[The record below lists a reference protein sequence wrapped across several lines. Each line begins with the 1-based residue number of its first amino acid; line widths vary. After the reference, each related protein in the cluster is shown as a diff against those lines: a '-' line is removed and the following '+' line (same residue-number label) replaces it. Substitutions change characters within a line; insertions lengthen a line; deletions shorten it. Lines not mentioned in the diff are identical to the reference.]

1 MALLPFNIPEKWFQK
16 QKPMLQVCYALVPLV
31 VSSVYFFGWRALALS
46 AIVLVFGIVTEACFT
61 FRQGKPVTSAVLVTC
76 LIFSLS
82 LPPTLPFWMAVIGI
96 IVGVALGK
104 MAFGGF
110 GRNVFNPA
118 MVGRCFIY
126 ITFPTPMNNTWAEPF
141 QGFAGLRFWKPLPDA
156 ITGATPLVEFRQ
168 GIITPLEDLFFGNIA
183 GALGET
189 SALLILLGGSY
200 LIYKKIASW
209 RIALSCILGGILV
222 SGLLSLFGL
231 NVVAAPLT
239 TLLCGSFLFGTAFVA
254 TEPISGAKTRPGQ
267 WIYGLMIGGLTV
279 ALRGYSNFAEG
290 MMFSVLIMNAFVPI
304 IDQAVRQLQEKKKA
318 TP

>member
-1 MALLPFNIPEKWFQK
+1 MGLSALQIPEKWFQE
-16 QKPMLQVCYALVPLV
+16 QKPMLQVCYALLPLV
-31 VSSVYFFGWRALALS
+31 VASVYFFGWRALALA
-46 AIVLVFGIVTEACFT
+46 AIVLVFGIGTEACFT

-82 LPPTLPFWMAVIGI
+82 LPPTLPYWMAVIGI

-110 GRNVFNPA
+110 GMNVFNPA

-126 ITFPTPMNNTWAEPF
+126 ITFPTQMNNTWAEPF
-141 QGFAGLRFWKPLPDA
+141 RGFTGLSFWKPLPDA
-156 ITGATPLVEFRQ
+156 ITAATPLVEFRQ
-168 GIITPLEDLFFGNIA
+168 GIITPLQDLFFGNTA

-200 LIYKKIASW
+200 LIYKKIAPW
-209 RIALSCILGGILV
+209 RIALSCILGGIMV
-222 SGLLSLFGL
+222 SGLLSLFGH
-231 NVVAAPLT
+231 NVVADPLT
-239 TLLCGSFLFGTAFVA
+239 TLLCGSFLFGAAFVA

-267 WIYGLMIGGLTV
+267 WLYGLMIGALTV

-290 MMFSVLIMNAFVPI
+290 MMFSVLMMNAFVPI

-318 TP
+318 AP